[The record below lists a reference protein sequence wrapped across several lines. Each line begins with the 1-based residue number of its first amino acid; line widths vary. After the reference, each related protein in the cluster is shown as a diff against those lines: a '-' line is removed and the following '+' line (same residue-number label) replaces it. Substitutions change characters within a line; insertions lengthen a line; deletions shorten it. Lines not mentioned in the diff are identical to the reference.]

1 MSLVSVGEPVGVAL
15 IGSGR
20 MGAYHGATL
29 AWRLPAARL
38 VAVADPAPGAA
49 ENLAAEWG
57 AASAYTDPAQAFADP
72 SVHAVVIAA
81 PARFHADLIVPIDA
95 NTRRSFPLTQAP
107 SELFVLKNGSHTGF
121 AGPTALFGTLMDSY
135 DNLGCQAIGN
145 IDVQSFATLGSEAEG
160 ISQDPGVCP
169 QPCQTPTGPAAL
181 DAQRQQDLTKAI
193 ALGFFDG
200 RLRNSAQGTFF
211 VDYRVATD
219 NPELSAQLK

>member
-1 MSLVSVGEPVGVAL
+1 MLTEPFFHTVDVPLVL
-15 IGSGR
+15 IQG
-20 MGAYHGATL
+20 
-29 AWRLPAARL
+29 
-38 VAVADPAPGAA
+38 D
-49 ENLAAEWG
+49 
-57 AASAYTDPAQAFADP
+57 
-72 SVHAVVIAA
+72 
-81 PARFHADLIVPIDA
+81 ADLIVPIDA